1 MKARLERILSEK
13 SLSANKLAE
22 LLEVQPS
29 GISHILSGR
38 NKPSLDFIVK
48 LLSVFPDI
56 SPDWFILGKGNMY
69 RKDYKET
76 TKSDVPLATEQ
87 QSVLTASEVSMLH
100 SVPDN
105 TSSEIT
111 SDLFALAAHT
121 RKTEKITA
129 CGHHATPAPAPAMGK
144 TIRRVMIFFSDH
156 TVESFDYNEE

>member
-69 RKDYKET
+69 RKGHKET

-111 SDLFALAAHT
+111 SDLFAFT
-121 RKTEKITA
+121 RETEKTTA
-129 CGHHATPAPAPAMGK
+129 CGHLATPATGK

>member
-22 LLEVQPS
+22 LLNVQPS

-69 RKDYKET
+69 RKDYKEAT
-76 TKSDVPLATEQ
+76 TSDVPLATGRE
-87 QSVLTASEVSMLH
+87 SVLTASEVPTMH
-100 SVPDN
+100 SIPDN
-105 TSSEIT
+105 TS

-121 RKTEKITA
+121 RKTEKTTA
-129 CGHHATPAPAPAMGK
+129 CGHHATPAPATGK